1 MVKKSST
8 LSTFIVMGVFAS
20 AILVGGTYILGVQK
34 DTNQTTPNVVL
45 GTTTTSGDSVTK
57 AAAVASA
64 AYTKCTQNGGFV
76 TTSRRGSSGFYQ
88 VCNFAD
94 DMNCELYALYAGQC
108 PVGGVHTI
116 GYSTTDQVFCAL
128 RGGTPQG
135 KNNGQCKMPDGV
147 ICSTTQVYK
156 NGTCSSN

>member
-1 MVKKSST
+1 MVKKNAT
-8 LSTFIVMGVFAS
+8 LPTFLVMGVFAA
-20 AILVGGTYILGVQK
+20 AILIGGTYVLGIQK
-34 DTNQTTPNVVL
+34 DTNQTTPNTVL
-45 GTTTTSGDSVTK
+45 GTTTSSDTTK

-64 AYTKCTQNGGFV
+64 AYQKCIQNDGFV
-76 TTSRRGSSGFYQ
+76 TTARRGTSGYYQ

-94 DMNCELYALYAGQC
+94 DMDCELYALYAGQC

-147 ICSTTQVYK
+147 VCSTTQVYK

>member
-1 MVKKSST
+1 MAQKSYSAQMV
-8 LSTFIVMGVFAS
+8 LVVGLAAAV
-20 AILVGGTYILGVQK
+20 LVGGAYTLGVNK
-34 DTNQTTPNVVL
+34 NAGSAVL
-45 GTTTTSGDSVTK
+45 ATSTSSASETTK

-64 AYTKCTQNGGFV
+64 AYAKCTQNGGFV

-135 KNNGQCKMPDGV
+135 KNNGQCKMPNEV
-147 ICSTTQVYK
+147 VCATSQVYL
-156 NGTCSSN
+156 NGDCPSK

>member
-1 MVKKSST
+1 
-8 LSTFIVMGVFAS
+8 MGVFAA
-20 AILVGGTYILGVQK
+20 AILIGGTYILGVQQNA
-34 DTNQTTPNVVL
+34 NQITPPTVL
-45 GTTTTSGDSVTK
+45 GTTSNTSTTK

-64 AYTKCTQNGGFV
+64 AYQKCIQNDGFV
-76 TTSRRGSSGFYQ
+76 TTARRGTWGYYQ

-94 DMNCELYALYAGQC
+94 DMNCELYALYEGQC

-147 ICSTTQVYK
+147 VCATTQVYK